1 MTLLRGLVV
10 VSAFALASPVC
21 AQEADESVLDAADK
35 TSVIQPVSEPA
46 GAIQLRAAIRRIS
59 YNPSDADALADAG
72 DASLSLGDA
81 NAALNFFTR
90 ANSIRPKN
98 GRITAGLATATVR
111 TENPFEA
118 LRLFD
123 DAVRLGVNERSIA
136 ADRAMAFDLL
146 GNFDRAQQDYRL
158 ARSASSSDDLLI
170 KQAISL
176 SLAGQAAEADAML
189 VPLLQ
194 KNSPAAWRAR
204 AFMLA
209 SRGDFRESSKVAQ
222 GFMDAAS
229 AQRMERYLRLMPDLS
244 GAQQAAAI
252 HLGHFPAS
260 QYVGRDSEEV
270 RRVAS
275 TIPPVQPTAGESRLI
290 PTGAPLGSKPV
301 VASVANTV
309 RKSESRSERRARE
322 REEVKIAA
330 AKIPE
335 SARLP
340 KTDPSRLGTDQA
352 RTKVAEAQ
360 TAKFVPA
367 SATTMPPPETAR
379 ALVTVAMPVRTSQ
392 TGAMPAPVVPGP
404 SPAPAVIGPAPTV
417 IAPAPAQITP
427 APAVITPA
435 PAQIAPAPTQTAS
448 ALPRAIMASGNAP
461 IGANQGTGAAV
472 AVPVQS
478 AGIAGAPG
486 SEVAVTSVSP
496 VPAAAIASALTAP
509 LQGPMPDGAAIT
521 TQTSF
526 PSASAATVAP
536 SSTPAFDLAAVV
548 GAIEIPESEQKPS
561 AIPVDLKK
569 IKPAVPKIAAVD
581 TPAKTPK
588 VDPKVAVKAKAE
600 AANPARYWVQIATGD
615 AGALGFDYRKFSK
628 KTPELFKS
636 QSGWTSEWGKT
647 DRLLVGPFAD
657 IKAAKK
663 WEGDFKK
670 AGGDGFMWKSENG
683 VVITALKSK

>member
-1 MTLLRGLVV
+1 MDVTLLRGLVV
-10 VSAFALASPVC
+10 VSAFALAAPVC
-21 AQEADESVLDAADK
+21 AQEADESILDAPGK

-46 GAIQLRAAIRRIS
+46 GAVQLRAAIRRIS

-90 ANSIRPKN
+90 ANSLRPKN
-98 GRITAGLATATVR
+98 SRITAGLATATVR

-194 KNSPAAWRAR
+194 KNNPAAWRAR

-222 GFMDAAS
+222 GFMDAGS
-229 AQRMERYLRLMPDLS
+229 AQRMERYLRLMPELT
-244 GAQQAAAI
+244 GAQQAGAI

-260 QYVGRDSEEV
+260 QYVGRDSEDV

-290 PTGAPLGSKPV
+290 PTGTPLGSKPA
-301 VASVANTV
+301 VASVAKTV

-352 RTKVAEAQ
+352 RAKVAEAQ

-392 TGAMPAPVVPGP
+392 AGAVPAPMSSVTSGP
-404 SPAPAVIGPAPTV
+404 S
-417 IAPAPAQITP
+417 Q
-427 APAVITPA
+427 
-435 PAQIAPAPTQTAS
+435 APTQTA
-448 ALPRAIMASGNAP
+448 LGNAQ
-461 IGANQGTGAAV
+461 IGANQNTGPAV
-472 AVPVQS
+472 ASPAQS
-478 AGIAGAPG
+478 PGIVGA
-486 SEVAVTSVSP
+486 SRREVVVTSASSI
-496 VPAAAIASALTAP
+496 PAAAIASAPTAP

-521 TQTSF
+521 TQASF
-526 PSASAATVAP
+526 QSASAATVAP
-536 SSTPAFDLAAVV
+536 ASTPAFDLAAVV

-569 IKPAVPKIAAVD
+569 IKPAAPKIAAAE
-581 TPAKTPK
+581 TSSKTPK
-588 VDPKVAVKAKAE
+588 VDPKVAAKAKAE

-615 AGALGFDYRKFSK
+615 AGALGFDYRKFGK
-628 KTPELFKS
+628 KTPDLFKS

-657 IKAAKK
+657 MKAAKK

-683 VVITALKSK
+683 VVVTALKSK